1 MKWLSHSLFLAA
13 MLSTATISFVA
24 CSKPESSL
32 EPKAE
37 APSKPK
43 AAVPSHV
50 GTWRCPPGGGTQES
64 ELGPVR
70 FRLKLTADG
79 QMEMRSEVI
88 DSPGGD
94 RTTEDKGTY
103 VLEGDRFTSE
113 EIGRGEPYKLTME
126 NDQLI
131 MTTSFGPYEVYRY
144 ERIEK

>member
-1 MKWLSHSLFLAA
+1 MKRLLHSMFLTATLSS
-13 MLSTATISFVA
+13 ATISFVA
-24 CSKPESSL
+24 CSKPESSV

-37 APSKPK
+37 TPPEPK
-43 AAVPSHV
+43 ATAMSHV
-50 GTWRCPPGGGTQES
+50 GTWRCPPGRGTQAS

-94 RTTEDKGTY
+94 RTLEVKGTY

-113 EIGRGEPYKLTME
+113 EIGRGDPCKLTME

-131 MTTSFGPYEVYRY
+131 MTMFEPDEVYRF
-144 ERIEK
+144 ERVAK